1 MRISLFFTTGALLL
15 ASIDAAE
22 ATDPISLAETNAY
35 LLGNAHRC
43 GMADDRVERAGTMV
57 RDSIA
62 AAARD
67 SAELAAA
74 EARYIEIFA
83 AIAVPSQ
90 DRDGFPSC
98 KVVIPQFER
107 LERHRQLAGLSN

>member
-1 MRISLFFTTGALLL
+1 MFESKGDIGVGLNWVMRISLSFATGALLL
-15 ASIDAAE
+15 ASIDVADAS
-22 ATDPISLAETNAY
+22 DPTLLAETNAY

-43 GMADDRVERAGTMV
+43 GVADDRVERAGTMV

-74 EARYIEIFA
+74 ESRYIEIFA
-83 AIAVPSQ
+83 AIAVQAKTETGS
-90 DRDGFPSC
+90 RRAKS
-98 KVVIPQFER
+98 
-107 LERHRQLAGLSN
+107 

>member
-1 MRISLFFTTGALLL
+1 MRVPPFFATGVLLL
-15 ASIDAAE
+15 ASINVAG
-22 ATDPISLAETNAY
+22 ATGPTLLAETNAY

-43 GMADDRVERAGTMV
+43 GLSDDRIEQAGTMV

-62 AAARD
+62 VAARD

-74 EARYIEIFA
+74 ESRFVAIFS

-107 LERHRQLAGLSN
+107 LERHRQQVVLTD

>member
-1 MRISLFFTTGALLL
+1 MRVTPIFATGALLL
-15 ASIDAAE
+15 ASIDVADAI
-22 ATDPISLAETNAY
+22 DPTSLAETNAY

-74 EARYIEIFA
+74 EAGYIEIFA

>member
-1 MRISLFFTTGALLL
+1 MRIPLLFATGALLL
-15 ASIDAAE
+15 ASVGVAE
-22 ATDPISLAETNAY
+22 ATDPRSLAETNAY

-43 GMADDRVERAGTMV
+43 GVADDRVEQAGTIV

-62 AAARD
+62 AAARN

-74 EARYIEIFA
+74 ESRYVEIFA

-90 DRDGFPSC
+90 DRDGFPAC